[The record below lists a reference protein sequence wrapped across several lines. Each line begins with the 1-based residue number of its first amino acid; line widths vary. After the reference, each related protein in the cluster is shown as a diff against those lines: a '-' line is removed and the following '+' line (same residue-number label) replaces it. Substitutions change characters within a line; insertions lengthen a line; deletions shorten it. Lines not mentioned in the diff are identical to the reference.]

1 MLRFLALPSILALS
15 LCACTAL
22 PQAPFG
28 EWEAPMY
35 RQHELVG
42 TVWSAREERSIT
54 PELLLQRLG
63 EASFV
68 ILGEKHDNP
77 DHHSLQRYVLLQ
89 IAARTSL
96 DSVSFEMLDSSQQ
109 IAVDSLTPANI
120 SSREELRNALSWDEQ
135 GWDWA
140 FYGPII
146 QDSLLSGAAVRS
158 ANISSDEMRAIYAA
172 QSYSAAE
179 GILDDSQ
186 VQRLYQEVDESH
198 CGMLPES
205 QFPAM
210 VAVQQ
215 ARDAAMA
222 QSLLS
227 DGEDFNGVRVLL
239 AGNFHARRDLG
250 VPNYVG
256 PEHGE
261 LVTVAFLEVSP
272 ELDQARQ
279 YLESFSATSPYDYIW
294 FTPALPAQDYCAS
307 LRSSAGQ

>member
-1 MLRFLALPSILALS
+1 MSRVLALHLLLVLFFSGCS
-15 LCACTAL
+15 AL

-35 RQHELVG
+35 RQHSLVG
-42 TVWSAREERSIT
+42 TVWSTREDKSIDA
-54 PELLLQRLG
+54 ELLLQRLSK
-63 EASFV
+63 ARLV

-77 DHHSLQRYVLLQ
+77 DHHSLQRFVLLQ

-109 IAVDSLTPANI
+109 GAVDSLTPASI

-146 QDSLLSGAAVRS
+146 QDSLLAGAAVRS
-158 ANISSDEMRAIYAA
+158 ANISSDEMRAVYAA
-172 QSYSAAE
+172 QSYSAAD
-179 GILDDSQ
+179 GILGDSQ
-186 VQRLYQEVDESH
+186 LQRLHQEIDESH

-227 DGEDFNGVRVLL
+227 DEVDFNGVRVLL

-250 VPNYVG
+250 VPNYVR
-256 PEHGE
+256 PAQGE
-261 LVTVAFLEVSP
+261 LITVAFLEVNP
-272 ELDQARQ
+272 ESDQARQ
-279 YLESFSATSPYDYIW
+279 YLESFSTTTPYDYVW

-307 LRSSAGQ
+307 LRSDAGQ

>member
-1 MLRFLALPSILALS
+1 MTRVVALPLFLVLTFSGCS
-15 LCACTAL
+15 AL

-28 EWEAPMY
+28 DWESPMY
-35 RQHELVG
+35 RQHALVG
-42 TVWSAREERSIT
+42 TVWSAREEQSIP

-63 EASFV
+63 EADFV

-77 DHHSLQRYVLLQ
+77 DHHSLQRYVLSQL
-89 IAARTSL
+89 AARSSV

-109 IAVDSLTPANI
+109 IAVDSLTSANI
-120 SSREELRNALSWDEQ
+120 SSLEELGNALGWNEQ

-158 ANISSDEMRAIYAA
+158 ANISSDEMMAVYAD

-179 GILDDSQ
+179 GILGESQ
-186 VQRLYQEVDESH
+186 VQRLHQEIDESH

-227 DGEDFNGVRVLL
+227 DGEGFNGVRVLL

-256 PEHGE
+256 TEHGE
-261 LVTVAFLEVSP
+261 LITVAFLEVSP
-272 ELDQARQ
+272 ESDQARE
-279 YLESFSATSPYDYIW
+279 YLESFSATTSYDYVW

-307 LRSSAGQ
+307 LRSGAGQ

>member
-1 MLRFLALPSILALS
+1 MTRVVVLPLLLVLTLS
-15 LCACTAL
+15 GCSTL

-28 EWEAPMY
+28 DWVSPMY
-35 RQHELVG
+35 RQHALVG
-42 TVWSAREERSIT
+42 TVWSAREAQSIS
-54 PELLLQRLG
+54 PELLLQRLS
-63 EASFV
+63 EANFV

-77 DHHSLQRYVLLQ
+77 DHHSLQRYVLSQ
-89 IAARTSL
+89 MAAHTTI

-109 IAVDSLTPANI
+109 IAVDSLTSANI
-120 SSREELRNALSWDEQ
+120 SSLDELGNALGWDEQ

-146 QDSLLSGAAVRS
+146 QDSLLSGAVVRS
-158 ANISSDEMRAIYAA
+158 ANISSDEMMAVYAD
-172 QSYSAAE
+172 QSYGAAE
-179 GILDDSQ
+179 GILDEAQ
-186 VQRLYQEVDESH
+186 VQRLHQEIDESH

-222 QSLLS
+222 QSLVS
-227 DGEDFNGVRVLL
+227 DGVGFNGVRVLL

-261 LVTVAFLEVSP
+261 LITVAFIEVSP
-272 ELDQARQ
+272 ESDQARE
-279 YLESFSATSPYDYIW
+279 YLESFSATTPYDYVW

-307 LRSSAGQ
+307 LSSGVGQ

>member
-1 MLRFLALPSILALS
+1 MPRFLALPLLLVLS
-15 LCACTAL
+15 LGACSAV

-28 EWEAPMY
+28 EWEAPMF
-35 RQHELVG
+35 RQHPLVG
-42 TVWSAREERSIT
+42 TVWSTHDEKSIS
-54 PELLLQRLG
+54 PELLLQRLS
-63 EASFV
+63 EARFV

-89 IAARTSL
+89 IAARTNL

-109 IAVDSLTPANI
+109 IAVDSLTPALI

-158 ANISSDEMRAIYAA
+158 ANISNEEMMAVYAA
-172 QSYSAAE
+172 QTDSATE
-179 GILDDSQ
+179 GILGDAQ
-186 VQRLYQEVDESH
+186 VQRLHKEIDESH

-227 DGEDFNGVRVLL
+227 DRNGVNGVRVLL

-256 PEHGE
+256 PERGE
-261 LVTVAFLEVSP
+261 LITVTFLEVSP
-272 ELDQARQ
+272 ESDQAQ
-279 YLESFSATSPYDYIW
+279 EYLESFSATTPYDYLW

-307 LRSSAGQ
+307 LRSGASQ